1 MTLNI
6 VVDGEIYTRQTHG
19 GISRLFNET
28 LPRLCDLE
36 TELHLFLLTDG
47 LIRQPLPA
55 HPRIHHRHMP
65 RYELALRP
73 GRLWKPVTTAIKTL
87 HRSWWTRRAQAQIWQ
102 TTYYT
107 LPQRW
112 HGPLVVLVY
121 DLIEERFANLF
132 NRPKDDH
139 LRQAKRQ
146 CVLAADC
153 VVCISQTTQRYVR
166 DIYGLA
172 EHKTRVITLA
182 PGSTFRILTPTE
194 APADPT
200 LPAAPYL
207 LYVGDRSHYKN
218 FDSLLSAYARWPQRH
233 DIGLEV
239 VGDVWSAEELAR
251 LAQLGITQRVSL
263 RRGVDDRTLCRLYND
278 AVAFVYPSLD
288 EGFGLPILEAMM
300 CGCPVVASR
309 ISATLEVAAD
319 CPIYFDPTDEAG
331 LCAALDVA
339 LAYGRTEAARAAGL
353 QRARAYSWETTAQQM
368 LAIYR
373 HLLAEF

>member
-1 MTLNI
+1 MPLNI
-6 VVDGEIYTRQTHG
+6 VIDGEIYTRQARG

-36 TELHLFLLTDG
+36 TDIRLLLFTDG
-47 LIRQPLPA
+47 LLRQPLPT
-55 HPRIHHRHMP
+55 HPHIHHRHMP

-73 GRLWKPVTTAIKTL
+73 GRLWQPITNEIKTL

-107 LPQRW
+107 LPKRW

-121 DLIEERFANLF
+121 DLIEERFADLF
-132 NRPKDDH
+132 NRPKDDR

-146 CVLAADC
+146 CILAAER
-153 VVCISQTTQRYVR
+153 VVCISQTTQRYVC
-166 DIYGLA
+166 DIYGLDN
-172 EHKTRVITLA
+172 HKTRVITLA
-182 PGSTFRILTPTE
+182 PASVFRILTDAET
-194 APADPT
+194 PADPT

-218 FDSLLSAYARWPQRH
+218 FDLLLSAYARWPRRH
-233 DIGLEV
+233 DIDLVV
-239 VGDVWSAEELAR
+239 VGDVWSADETAR

-263 RRGVDDRTLCRLYND
+263 RRGVDDLALRRLYND

-288 EGFGLPILEAMM
+288 EGFGIPLLEAMM
-300 CGCPVVASR
+300 CGCPIVASR
-309 ISATLEVAAD
+309 IPAAVEVAAD

-331 LCAALDVA
+331 LSAALDVA
-339 LAYGRTEAARAAGL
+339 VARGRTEAIRVAGL
-353 QRARAYSWETTAQQM
+353 QRANAYSWDTTAQQM
-368 LAIYR
+368 LSIYR
-373 HLLAEF
+373 ELLS